1 MARSGIPEASGL
13 YDPRYEKDACGVA
26 LVADVRGRRSHEI
39 VSDALTALI
48 RMSHR
53 SASGP
58 EENTGDGAGVL
69 LSLPHEFMRKVA
81 GKELGIEL
89 PEPGRYGV
97 GMIFFPRS
105 EEDRERCREILTGYV
120 EAQGQEILGWRRV
133 PTVNESLGRG
143 ALAGEPVV
151 EQLFVGAAP
160 ELGQEDFERQ
170 LYLIRKQAYHRIRG
184 SGLDEVES
192 YAVCSLSSRV
202 IVYKGQLTPEQ
213 VPAYYPDL
221 GDPELVSQMA
231 LVHARFSTNTFP
243 SWSRAQPM
251 RFLCHNGEINTLQ
264 GNVNWMR
271 ARQGLLRSERFGPEL
286 EKLFPIIDP
295 ETSDSGILDNVM
307 ELLVTAGRS
316 APEALMMMIPE
327 AWENDETVSETRRA
341 FYEYHA
347 SLMEPWD
354 GPAGVLFTDGRWAGA
369 VLDRNG
375 LRPCRYWV
383 THDDRVI
390 LSSEVGV
397 LDLEPSTVKRKGR
410 LQPGRMFLVDMKE
423 GRIVENDEIKERI
436 ATSRP
441 YGEWTE
447 RRMLRLE
454 TLPSQAP
461 VERPEADARLSAM
474 RMFGYTD
481 EHLRFIL
488 HPLVE
493 KARDPTG
500 SMGNDAA
507 LAFLS
512 ERPRLLYDYFK
523 QLFAQVTNPPI
534 DSTREESVMSL
545 SIPIGPEGN
554 LLETTEAQAE
564 RIWLEQPILSNAE
577 LAKLVGIEERGWR
590 TAKIDMTYPRELGE
604 DGLEE
609 TLDRICREASEAIAE
624 GYRLIVLSD
633 RRAGRERVP
642 LSALLAVGAVHQHL
656 VRTAERTKIGILL
669 ETGEPREV
677 HHFCTLLGYGA
688 DGVNPYMAFAA
699 LRELDRR
706 GDFQGGWSDDQLVS
720 RYRKAVGKGMLKVMA
735 KMGIATLASYRGA
748 QIFEAVGLGSEVMNR
763 CFAGTASRIGG
774 ADFRDL
780 AKEEIRRHDL
790 AWFDPP
796 DVRESSLPNPGEYHW
811 RPGGER
817 RMWNPDT
824 VASARIASIKGDPG
838 SYAEFARQANDEA
851 QSRCTIRSLF
861 RIRESEDR
869 AVPLEE
875 VEPASEIVKRFTTG
889 AMSFGALSKE
899 AHETLAVAMNRI
911 GAKSNS
917 GEGGED
923 PERYRSLPNGDS
935 RRSAIKQVAS
945 GRFGVSLDYLIE
957 ADQLQIKMAQGAK
970 PGEGGELPG
979 RKVSEDIARV
989 RNTTPGV
996 MLISPPPHHDIYSIE
1011 DLAQL
1016 IYDLKNANPRAAVSV
1031 KLVSAV
1037 GVGTVAAGVA
1047 KAKADHILISGHD
1060 GGTGASPLTSIK
1072 HAGLP
1077 WELGLADVHQTLVL
1091 NDLRSR
1097 VMVEVDG
1104 QLKTGRDVVL
1114 GAFLGAEEF
1123 GFSTAPL
1130 IAMGCIMM
1138 RKCHLNTCPVGVT
1151 TQDPELRAR
1160 FTGEPEHVINYLFM
1174 VAEEVRGILSRVG
1187 ARSVDEI
1194 IGRTDL
1200 IDVAVPPE
1208 SGTLSK
1214 LDFSRI
1220 LTPAKPSRP
1229 GMAVRKNEPQQHGI
1243 EDVLDRELIRRAEG
1257 VIEGRGS
1264 VVIELPVRNVD
1275 RTVGTLL
1282 SQEVVR
1288 RHGRDGLEE
1297 DSIRIRLCGSAGQ
1310 SLGAW
1315 LARGVSIE
1323 LEGDANDYVGKGLSG
1338 GRLVVR
1344 PSPDATFPAEEN
1356 VIIGNVALYGATSG
1370 EAYFS
1375 GQAGE
1380 RFCVRNSGASAVVE
1394 GVGDHGCEYMTGGR
1408 AVILGPTGRNF
1419 AAGMSGGFAYVWD
1432 PSGAFPGRCNQE
1444 LVQLERFRSDLQ
1456 EAESEEE
1463 KIVRSLIERHYR
1475 YTGSKRAG
1483 AILKDWDS
1491 RVMEF
1496 VRVVPT
1502 EYQRVLDA
1510 RKAAESERRR
1520 TQPAAR
1526 PSARRLPVA

>member
-1 MARSGIPEASGL
+1 MALSGYPEARGL
-13 YDPRYEKDACGVA
+13 YDPRNEKDSCGVA
-26 LVADVRGRRSHEI
+26 LVANVRGERSHEI

-69 LSLPHEFMRKVA
+69 FSVPHEFLRTVA
-81 GKELGIEL
+81 RQDLGIEL

-105 EEDRERCREILTGYV
+105 QRGREHCREILTGYV
-120 EAQGQEILGWRRV
+120 QAQGQEVLGWRRV
-133 PTVNESLGRG
+133 PTMNDSLGRG
-143 ALAGEPVV
+143 ARAGEPVV
-151 EQLFVGAAP
+151 EQLFVGAR
-160 ELGQEDFERQ
+160 EGLSQEAFERQ
-170 LYLIRKQAYHRIRG
+170 LYLIRKQAYREIRG
-184 SGLDEVES
+184 SHLEDVDS

-295 ETSDSGILDNVM
+295 ETSDSGILDNVL
-307 ELLVTAGRS
+307 ELLVAAGRS

-327 AWENDETVSETRRA
+327 AWENDESISETRRA

-375 LRPCRYWV
+375 LRPCRYWI

-397 LDLEPSTVKRKGR
+397 LDLPPELVKKKGR

-423 GRIVENDEIKERI
+423 GRVVENDEIKESI
-436 ATSRP
+436 ATARP
-441 YGEWTE
+441 YGEWLERRRLGLEDLVAREPVTTE
-447 RRMLRLE
+447 RDSFL
-454 TLPSQAP
+454 AP
-461 VERPEADARLSAM
+461 LK
-474 RMFGYTD
+474 MFGYTD

-534 DSTREESVMSL
+534 DSTREDSVMSL
-545 SIPIGPEGN
+545 AVPIGPEGN
-554 LLETTEAQAE
+554 LLETTEGQAD
-564 RIWLEQPILSNAE
+564 RIWLEHPILSDSEFAR
-577 LAKLVGIEERGWR
+577 LAGVDERGWR
-590 TAKIDMTYPRELGE
+590 SAGIDITYPRELGE
-604 DGLEE
+604 DGLERA
-609 TLDRICREASEAIAE
+609 LDRICREASEAIAD
-624 GYRLIVLSD
+624 GYRLIILSD
-633 RRAGRERVP
+633 RGASRERVP

-656 VRTAERTKIGILL
+656 VRTAERTRIGIVL

-688 DGVNPYMAFAA
+688 DGINPYMAFEA
-699 LRELDRR
+699 LREIRR
-706 GDFQGGWSDDQLVS
+706 KGDFQGDWTDDQLIS
-720 RYRKAVGKGMLKVMA
+720 RYRKAVGKGILKVMA

-748 QIFEAVGLGSEVMNR
+748 QIFEAVGLGPEVMER
-763 CFAGTASRIGG
+763 CFAGTASRIKG
-774 ADFRDL
+774 AGFREL
-780 AKEEIRRHDL
+780 AREEIRQHDE
-790 AWFDPP
+790 AWSDPP
-796 DVRESSLPNPGEYHW
+796 DVRTPTLPNPGEYHW
-811 RPGGER
+811 RSGGER

-824 VASARIASIKGDPG
+824 VANARISAISGDPK
-838 SYAEFARQANDEA
+838 SYAEFARQANTDAE
-851 QSRCTIRSLF
+851 SRCTIRSLF
-861 RIRESEDR
+861 QIRESEER
-869 AVPLEE
+869 AVPLDE

-923 PERYRSLPNGDS
+923 PERYVRSPNGDS

-945 GRFGVSLDYLIE
+945 GRFGASLDYLIE

-979 RKVSEDIARV
+979 RKVSEEIARV

-1016 IYDLKNANPRAAVSV
+1016 IYDLKNANPRANVSV

-1037 GVGTVAAGVA
+1037 GVGTVAAGVT

-1104 QLKTGRDVVL
+1104 QLKTGRDVVI
-1114 GAFLGAEEF
+1114 GALLGAEEF

-1151 TQDPELRAR
+1151 TQDPVLRAR
-1160 FTGEPEHVINYLFM
+1160 FTGEPEHVINYLFL
-1174 VAEEVRGILSRVG
+1174 VAEEVREILSRMG
-1187 ARSVDEI
+1187 ARSVDEV
-1194 IGRTDL
+1194 IGRADL
-1200 IDVAVPPE
+1200 IDVASLPE
-1208 SGTLSK
+1208 SGTLAK
-1214 LDFSRI
+1214 LDFSSI
-1220 LTPAKPSRP
+1220 LT
-1229 GMAVRKNEPQQHGI
+1229 MAVPSQPGTPVRKSQPQRHQI
-1243 EDVLDRELIRRAEG
+1243 DAVLDRELIRRSRGA
-1257 VIEGRGS
+1257 IEGEGP
-1264 VVIELPVRNVD
+1264 VTVELPVRNVD

-1282 SQEVVR
+1282 SHEVVR
-1288 RHGRDGLEE
+1288 RHGKEGLDD
-1297 DSIRIRLCGSAGQ
+1297 DSIRIRLRGSAGQ

-1315 LARGVSIE
+1315 LARGVTIE

-1338 GRLVVR
+1338 GRIVVH
-1344 PSPDATFPAEEN
+1344 PSRAATFPAEDN
-1356 VIIGNVALYGATSG
+1356 VVIGNVALYGAIEG

-1375 GQAGE
+1375 GLAGE

-1408 AVILGPTGRNF
+1408 AVILGTTGRNF
-1419 AAGMSGGFAYVWD
+1419 AAGMSGGVAYVWD
-1432 PSGAFPGRCNQE
+1432 PNGEFPGRCNRE
-1444 LVQLERFRSDLQ
+1444 LVQLERVRP
-1456 EAESEEE
+1456 EPAEPGGEEE
-1463 KIVRSLIERHYR
+1463 VQLRSLIERHHR
-1475 YTGSKRAG
+1475 YTGSKRA
-1483 AILKDWDS
+1483 AEILEEWDR

-1496 VRVVPT
+1496 VRVIPT
-1502 EYQRVLDA
+1502 EYRRVLEA
-1510 RKAAESERRR
+1510 RNAAESQR
-1520 TQPAAR
+1520 PATAPIR
-1526 PSARRLPVA
+1526 SSARRLPVA